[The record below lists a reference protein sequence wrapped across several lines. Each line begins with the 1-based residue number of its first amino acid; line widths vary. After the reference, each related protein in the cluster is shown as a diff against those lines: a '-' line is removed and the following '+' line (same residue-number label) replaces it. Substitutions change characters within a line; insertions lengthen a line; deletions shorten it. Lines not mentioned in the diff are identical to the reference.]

1 MPRKSR
7 AQLEAEARMPNLL
20 GNRPHLV
27 SVTPLELPAPPDHLS
42 PQMKRW
48 WTEVMEG
55 YALESHH
62 LRQLECACDAF
73 DRMTAARE
81 LLLKEGLTV
90 RTAHGS
96 KAHPAA
102 AIERD
107 SRAAFMVALRELDL
121 DCPQAPEFP
130 YHRPPPI
137 KSNRRR

>member
-1 MPRKSR
+1 MGARGRKSACELMSPPVR
-7 AQLEAEARMPNLL
+7 
-20 GNRPHLV
+20 LV
-27 SVTPLELPAPPDHLS
+27 EPALPIELPPAPDHLS
-42 PQMKRW
+42 PAMQSW
-48 WTEVMEG
+48 WSEVVEA
-55 YALESHH
+55 YSLEPHH

-90 RTAHGS
+90 KTAHGS

-121 DCPQAPEFP
+121 DCPEPSP
-130 YHRPPPI
+130 GRYMPPPAI
-137 KSNRRR
+137 RSNRRR